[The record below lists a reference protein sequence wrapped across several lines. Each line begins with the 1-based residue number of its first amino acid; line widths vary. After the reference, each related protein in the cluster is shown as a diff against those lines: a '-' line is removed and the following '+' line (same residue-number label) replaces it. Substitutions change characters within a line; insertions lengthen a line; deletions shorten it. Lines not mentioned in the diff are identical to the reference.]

1 MNIPGMDSEF
11 MKSKAGSLPAATT
24 WVLGIVAVALSLAFD
39 VVFIKFPINGYLWYL
54 STAIS
59 FGAAGAISGLCTKGS
74 KMAVLVPMAVC
85 GIVYAVLDIFLE
97 KAMEPGEIT
106 MAGALIL
113 AGQGLGI
120 SLATGLGGAYKGY
133 DQRQEVLSD
142 RAIPQGA

>member
-1 MNIPGMDSEF
+1 MNIPGMDSDF
-11 MKSKAGSLPAATT
+11 MKSKAGSLPTATA
-24 WVLGIVAVALSLAFD
+24 WVLGVVAVVLLLAFD

-59 FGAAGAISGLCTKGS
+59 FGAAGALSGLLTKGS
-74 KMAVLVPMAVC
+74 KMAVLIPMALC
-85 GIVYAVLDIFLE
+85 GIGYAVLDIFLE

-106 MAGALIL
+106 MASALIL

-142 RAIPQGA
+142 KAVAQGA